1 MSLLDL
7 LSDAQTWNAFY
18 EYKLSLACTK
28 QFTGELREFIDE
40 KKYEPVCE
48 GILAGRPFPLP
59 RKSVIAKMGSD
70 KKRVVYTYPTAENT
84 VLKLLTWLILRKYDG
99 IFSDNLY
106 SFRPGRTAKD
116 AVRRLL
122 RDRRIRPT
130 EGTQTEEL
138 RTEGTV
144 LLSDESS
151 DRRTVPLSSLL
162 SGESSDRRIVPLP
175 SHLYSAYKVDIH
187 DYFNSVPAERLV
199 PMLERVLADDGR
211 LCDFLEKLLLEPN
224 VLDRGRVVAERKG
237 IMAGTPLSSF
247 YANLYLAEL
256 DRHFAEAGVLYAR
269 YSDDIIVFADRGY
282 DVSVHADYIKAFLEE
297 RGLTVNPAKECFY
310 APGEGFTFLGFYCG
324 EKVDIAPAT
333 LKKLKQKMRRKRDA
347 LARWAKRN
355 EVEGEKAAK
364 AFIRIFNRKLLEA
377 PQDNELSWS
386 SWFFPVIGTTD
397 SLHEIDLYAQDCLR
411 YLISG
416 RHTKKRF
423 DVRYEDLKALGYRSL
438 VNAYYAENA
447 H

>member
-40 KKYEPVCE
+40 ERYEPVCE

-70 KKRVVYTYPTAENT
+70 KKRVVYTYPAAENT

-122 RDRRIRPT
+122 KERRRT
-130 EGTQTEEL
+130 EGTAEAEGLRTAEL
-138 RTEGTV
+138 RTAGTV

-151 DRRTVPLSSLL
+151 DRRTVPLS
-162 SGESSDRRIVPLP
+162 

-211 LCDFLEKLLLEPN
+211 LCDFLVKLLLEPN

-269 YSDDIIVFADRGY
+269 YSDDIIVFADRVG
-282 DVSVHADYIKAFLEE
+282 DVGVHADYIKAFLEE
-297 RGLTVNPAKECFY
+297 QGLTVNPAKECFY
-310 APGEGFTFLGFYCG
+310 APGEGFTFLGFFCG

>member
-40 KKYEPVCE
+40 ERYEPVCE

-70 KKRVVYTYPTAENT
+70 KKRVVYTYPAAENT

-122 RDRRIRPT
+122 RERRRT
-130 EGTQTEEL
+130 EGTAETEGLMAEGL
-138 RTEGTV
+138 RTAGTV

-151 DRRTVPLSSLL
+151 DRRTVPLSRPL
-162 SGESSDRRIVPLP
+162 SSP
-175 SHLYSAYKVDIH
+175 LYSAYKVDIH

-224 VLDRGRVVAERKG
+224 VLDRGRVITEQKG

-269 YSDDIIVFADRGY
+269 YSDDIIVFADEGG
-282 DVSVHADYIKAFLEE
+282 DVRVYADYIKEFLAE

-310 APGEGFTFLGFYCG
+310 APGEGFVFLGFYCG
-324 EKVDIAPAT
+324 PGRVDIAPAT
-333 LKKLKQKMRRKRDA
+333 LEKLKGKMRRKRDA

-355 EVEGEKAAK
+355 EVSGEKAAK

-386 SWFFPVIGTTD
+386 SWFFPVIDTTD

-423 DVRYEDLKALGYRSL
+423 DVRYEDLKELGYRSL
-438 VNAYYAENA
+438 VNAYYANIA

>member
-7 LSDAQTWNAFY
+7 ISDAATWDAFY

-28 QFTGELREFIDE
+28 QFTGELRKFIDE
-40 KKYEPVCE
+40 KRYEPVCE

-59 RKSVIAKMGSD
+59 RRSVIAKMGTD
-70 KKRVVYTYPTAENT
+70 KKRVVYTYPAAENT

-99 IFSDNLY
+99 VFADNLY

-122 RDRRIRPT
+122 KGYSNADRVAVT
-130 EGTQTEEL
+130 GC
-138 RTEGTV
+138 
-144 LLSDESS
+144 
-151 DRRTVPLSSLL
+151 
-162 SGESSDRRIVPLP
+162 
-175 SHLYSAYKVDIH
+175 YAYKVDIH
-187 DYFNSVPAERLV
+187 DYFNSIPVERLL
-199 PMLERVLADDGR
+199 PMLSDVISDDERLYGFLAG
-211 LCDFLEKLLLEPN
+211 LLAEPN
-224 VLDRGRVVAERKG
+224 VLDRGRIITEQKG

-247 YANLYLAEL
+247 YANLYLAGL
-256 DRHFAEAGVLYAR
+256 DRHFAKEGVLYAR
-269 YSDDIIVFADRGY
+269 YSDDMIVFADSEEEVQARARY
-282 DVSVHADYIKAFLEE
+282 IRDYLAEA
-297 RGLTVNPAKECFY
+297 GLTVNPAKECFY
-310 APGEGFTFLGFYCG
+310 RPGEGFTFLGFYCG
-324 EKVDIAPAT
+324 EEHVDIAPAT

-355 EVEGEKAAK
+355 EVDGGKAAK

-386 SWFFPVIGTTD
+386 SWFFSVISTTE
-397 SLHEIDLYAQDCLR
+397 SLHEIDIYAQDCLR

-438 VNAYYAENA
+438 VHAYYEGEEVA
-447 H
+447 HSE

>member
-1 MSLLDL
+1 
-7 LSDAQTWNAFY
+7 
-18 EYKLSLACTK
+18 
-28 QFTGELREFIDE
+28 IDE
-40 KKYEPVCE
+40 ERYEPVCE

-70 KKRVVYTYPTAENT
+70 KKRVVYTYPAAENT

-122 RDRRIRPT
+122 RDRR
-130 EGTQTEEL
+130 
-138 RTEGTV
+138 
-144 LLSDESS
+144 
-151 DRRTVPLSSLL
+151 TVPLSRPKSA
-162 SGESSDRRIVPLP
+162 
-175 SHLYSAYKVDIH
+175 AYKVDIH

-199 PMLERVLADDGR
+199 SMLERVLADDGR

-224 VLDRGRVVAERKG
+224 VLDRGRVVDERKG

-269 YSDDIIVFADRGY
+269 YSDDIIVFADRGS
-282 DVSVHADYIKAFLEE
+282 DVSVHADYIKAFLTEQ
-297 RGLTVNPAKECFY
+297 GLTVNPAKECFY

-438 VNAYYAENA
+438 VNAYYENVQNL
-447 H
+447 HI

>member
-7 LSDAQTWNAFY
+7 IADAATWDAFY
-18 EYKLSLACTK
+18 GYKLSLACTK
-28 QFTGELREFIDE
+28 QFTGELRAFIDG

-59 RKSVIAKMGSD
+59 RKSVLTKMGTD
-70 KKRVVYTYPTAENT
+70 KKRVVYTYPAAENT
-84 VLKLLTWLILRKYDG
+84 ALKLLTWLILRKYDG

-122 RDRRIRPT
+122 RAPVT
-130 EGTQTEEL
+130 EC
-138 RTEGTV
+138 
-144 LLSDESS
+144 
-151 DRRTVPLSSLL
+151 
-162 SGESSDRRIVPLP
+162 
-175 SHLYSAYKVDIH
+175 YAYKVDIH
-187 DYFNSVPAERLV
+187 DYFNSIPVERLL
-199 PMLERVLADDGR
+199 PMLEGAIADDER
-211 LCDFLEKLLLEPN
+211 LYGFLTGLLTEPN
-224 VLDRGRVVAERKG
+224 VLDRGRVITEQKG

-256 DRHFAEAGVLYAR
+256 DRHFAEAGVLYSR
-269 YSDDIIVFADRGY
+269 YSDDIIVFAGSEE
-282 DVSVHADYIKAFLEE
+282 DVQARARYIRDYLAEA
-297 RGLTVNPAKECFY
+297 GLSVNPEKECFY
-310 APGEGFTFLGFYCG
+310 RPGEGFTFLGFYCG
-324 EKVDIAPAT
+324 ANHTDIAPAT
-333 LKKLKQKMRRKRDA
+333 FKKLKQKMRRKRDA

-355 EVEGEKAAK
+355 EVDGEKAAK

-386 SWFFPVIGTTD
+386 SWFFPVIDTTA

-423 DVRYEDLKALGYRSL
+423 DVRYEDLKAIGYRSL
-438 VNAYYAENA
+438 VNAYYEGKEAA
-447 H
+447 HEE